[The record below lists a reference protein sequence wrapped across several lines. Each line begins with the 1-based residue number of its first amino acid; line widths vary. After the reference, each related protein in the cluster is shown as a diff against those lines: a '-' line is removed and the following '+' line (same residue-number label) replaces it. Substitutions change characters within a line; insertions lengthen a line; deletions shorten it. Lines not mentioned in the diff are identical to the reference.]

1 MAVREPH
8 RHSFAGSGKAMQAWK
23 TRSRRI
29 VLDEKPWLVV
39 EHHQVELPDGRLIPN
54 WHWVITPDYVN
65 VIAVTEKNEFLC
77 FRQVKYAIEGP
88 TLGIIGG
95 YINAGEEPLA
105 AAQRE
110 LREETGYEA
119 PLWTELGHYRVDPN
133 RGIAMGHLYLAQ
145 AARWTGGTIT
155 DDLEEQKLLLLS
167 QEEIEAALQNGE
179 IKVLAWAAAV
189 AFALRHL
196 HKPTQ

>member
-1 MAVREPH
+1 
-8 RHSFAGSGKAMQAWK
+8 MQPWK
-23 TRSRRI
+23 TLSRRVI
-29 VLDEKPWLVV
+29 LDEKPWLVV
-39 EHHQVELPDGRLIPN
+39 EHHQVELPDGRMIPN

-65 VIAVTEKNEFLC
+65 VIAVTEAGEFLC

-95 YINAGEEPLA
+95 YINSGEDPLA

-119 PLWTELGHYRVDPN
+119 PNWTELGHYRVDPN

-145 AARWTGGTIT
+145 GAHWAGPGMV

-167 QEEIEAALQNGE
+167 QAEIEAALEAGE

-189 AFALRHL
+189 AFALRQL
-196 HKPTQ
+196 QRPG

>member
-1 MAVREPH
+1 
-8 RHSFAGSGKAMQAWK
+8 MQPWK
-23 TRSRRI
+23 TLSRSI

-39 EHHQVELPDGRLIPN
+39 ERHEVELPDGRVIPN
-54 WHWVITPDYVN
+54 WHWVVIPDYVN
-65 VIAVTEKNEFLC
+65 VIAVTESGQFLC

-88 TLGIIGG
+88 TLGIVGG
-95 YINAGEEPLA
+95 YINTGEEPLA

-110 LREETGYEA
+110 LREETGYAA

-145 AARWTGGTIT
+145 EARVVGPVIV
-155 DDLEEQKLLLLS
+155 DDLEEQELLMLS
-167 QEEIEAALQNGE
+167 KAEIEAALENGE
-179 IKVLAWAAAV
+179 IKILAWAAAV

-196 HKPTQ
+196 QRSA

>member
-1 MAVREPH
+1 
-8 RHSFAGSGKAMQAWK
+8 MQAWK
-23 TRSRRI
+23 TLSRRI

-39 EHHQVELPDGRLIPN
+39 EHHQVELPDGRVIPN
-54 WHWVITPDYVN
+54 WPWVITPDYIN
-65 VIAVTEKNEFLC
+65 VIAVTEQGKFLC
-77 FRQVKYAIEGP
+77 FRQVKYGIQGT

-95 YINAGEEPLA
+95 YINPGEEPLA

-119 PLWTELGHYRVDPN
+119 PQWTELGHYRVDPN

-145 AARWTGGTIT
+145 EARWVGGSIV
-155 DDLEEQKLLLLS
+155 DDLEEQQLLQLS
-167 QEEIEAALQNGE
+167 RAELEGALDAGE

-189 AFALRHL
+189 AFALR
-196 HKPTQ
+196 QMR